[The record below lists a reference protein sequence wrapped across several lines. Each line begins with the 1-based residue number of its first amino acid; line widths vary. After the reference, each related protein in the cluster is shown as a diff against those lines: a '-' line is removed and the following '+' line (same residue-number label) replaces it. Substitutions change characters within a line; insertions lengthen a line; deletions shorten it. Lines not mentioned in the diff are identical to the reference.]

1 MCVFVCV
8 RRVKTWEES
17 GWKKAS
23 SKSEERLF
31 QREEFCLAEGLT
43 ESLGWLLL
51 VTKPLLHPASC
62 FLGQCHTSS
71 TSMAQAT
78 VNNQWIIQ
86 WIIWTSEGVWAF
98 RPRLCCLIPALLLI
112 FLCGLD
118 HIPQHFCLISFSNR
132 SRWYL
137 PEGLIG
143 NLLLTESS
151 LRSCSVILCTESDQ
165 TTLLPTKYLEI

>member
-1 MCVFVCV
+1 MCE
-8 RRVKTWEES
+8 KGKDMGGKWM
-17 GWKKAS
+17 K
-23 SKSEERLF
+23 
-31 QREEFCLAEGLT
+31 
-43 ESLGWLLL
+43 ESLIKNWGTLIPKGRVLPSWRIDRKSW
-51 VTKPLLHPASC
+51 VTLAGNQTIASPS
-62 FLGQCHTSS
+62 FMSVGQCHTSS

-86 WIIWTSEGVWAF
+86 WIIWTSEGVRAF

-118 HIPQHFCLISFSNR
+118 HIPQHFCLISFRNR